1 MNETLESTATQHTLL
16 NLRSGRLYNVTMV
29 TEAGDLQSSVAI
41 EAQTGREEEEES
53 GRKEDTDL
61 TCECLCSS
69 RRGCKRDRRLQRHQP
84 VAVMATA

>member
-41 EAQTGREEEEES
+41 EGQTGREEK
-53 GRKEDTDL
+53 GGDRKEGGQ
-61 TCECLCSS
+61 
-69 RRGCKRDRRLQRHQP
+69 RGHRSD
-84 VAVMATA
+84 V